1 MQSDT
6 TRDWGARRRLTR
18 AVVVGGLGVACV
30 AACQKPLFPEK
41 SPRSQFEVYD
51 TLRLQNQPLEI
62 PDEFGNP
69 QPALRA
75 RLTPQD

>member
-1 MQSDT
+1 
-6 TRDWGARRRLTR
+6 
-18 AVVVGGLGVACV
+18 VVAAAIACSVGG
-30 AACQKPLFPEK
+30 CQKPLFPEN

-75 RLTPQD
+75 RLTPQN

>member
-6 TRDWGARRRLTR
+6 TSNGVEVRASAR
-18 AVVVGGLGVACV
+18 AIVVGAILALSLIG
-30 AACQKPLFPEK
+30 CQKPLFPEK
-41 SPRSQFEVYD
+41 SARSQFETYD

>member
-1 MQSDT
+1 MRSDT
-6 TRDWGARRRLTR
+6 TRSSVPRRSTARL
-18 AVVVGGLGVACV
+18 VVVAAAIACSVGG
-30 AACQKPLFPEK
+30 CQKPLFPEN

-75 RLTPQD
+75 RLTPQN